1 MRKTAAFTAL
11 IAAVTIGILATRAE
25 TRAAPESPALDD
37 AAIVA
42 IFDLANKADIE
53 TGLLATKRATSKEI
67 RDFGRMLSDVHTA
80 VRQQGGEL
88 AKKLAVVPV
97 LPNGDQSAAQHAAVM
112 ARLEKLSGAEFDRAF
127 LQHEQAFHAAV
138 IAAVH
143 STLLPAIQNQEL
155 KKFVTSLAPA
165 FEAHR
170 LAAENLEKKL
180 SGRE

>member
-11 IAAVTIGILATRAE
+11 IAAVTVGILATRAE
-25 TRAAPESPALDD
+25 TRPAPEHPALDD

-97 LPNGDQSAAQHAAVM
+97 LPKGDQSAEQHAAVM
-112 ARLEKLSGAEFDRAF
+112 ARLGKLSGAEFDRAF

-138 IAAVH
+138 IAAIT

-155 KKFVTSLAPA
+155 KKFVASLAPA

-180 SGRE
+180 SSRE